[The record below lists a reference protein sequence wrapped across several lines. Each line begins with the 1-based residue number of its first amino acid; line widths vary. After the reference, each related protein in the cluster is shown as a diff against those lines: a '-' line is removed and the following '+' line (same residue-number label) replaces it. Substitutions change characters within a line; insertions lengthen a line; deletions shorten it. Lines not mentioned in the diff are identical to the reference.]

1 MTKNPRARSSHPQFV
16 PGSSTDLPP
25 ATYEPMAELSQRP
38 VKRSNSRA
46 NDRRWW
52 IIIGGWLLF
61 GALTS
66 LLLLIAIAGES
77 PHLLFAFGLVLI
89 IYGIPLLR
97 GTLTKLERQ
106 RPPK

>member
-1 MTKNPRARSSHPQFV
+1 
-16 PGSSTDLPP
+16 
-25 ATYEPMAELSQRP
+25 
-38 VKRSNSRA
+38 
-46 NDRRWW
+46 
-52 IIIGGWLLF
+52 LLF

-97 GTLTKLERQ
+97 GTLAKLERQ